1 LERGCGASSSVI
13 VGIEDE
19 VGVAVVDCWFLLGKT
34 LYIERNIDLPLDCLA
49 AGRGGVCVSDIG
61 MSILG
66 FVAWFQVDW
75 FLRGQGGAV
84 AVETKLKLNNEG
96 VPNWTI

>member
-1 LERGCGASSSVI
+1 MGA
-13 VGIEDE
+13 
-19 VGVAVVDCWFLLGKT
+19 AVVDCWFLLGKT

-66 FVAWFQVDW
+66 FVAWFQV
-75 FLRGQGGAV
+75 LRGQGGAV
-84 AVETKLKLNNEG
+84 AVETQR
-96 VPNWTI
+96 